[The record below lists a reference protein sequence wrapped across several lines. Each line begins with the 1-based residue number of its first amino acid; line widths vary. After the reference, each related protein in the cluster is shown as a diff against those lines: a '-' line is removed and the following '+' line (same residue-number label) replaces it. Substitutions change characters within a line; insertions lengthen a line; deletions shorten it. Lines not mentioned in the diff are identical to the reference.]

1 MDLNIVDLCDWSTAS
16 WHLISDD
23 LHTSELG
30 KNVKVRVTSKEDER
44 MLQDQGCDPHIVRRD
59 RGALLTQL
67 PINSGVV
74 MRRLLVGIEQAD
86 TGLQEKT
93 AQDGFVAWSLA
104 PYGKSGAQLSQ
115 HDERQPNFI
124 GELDRLDNEYIAP
137 AKVGVTVCVERQL
150 HFHIS
155 SSMVS

>member
-1 MDLNIVDLCDWSTAS
+1 
-16 WHLISDD
+16 
-23 LHTSELG
+23 
-30 KNVKVRVTSKEDER
+30 

-67 PINSGVV
+67 PVNSGVV
-74 MRRLLVGIEQAD
+74 MRRLLVGIEHAD

-93 AQDGFVAWSLA
+93 AQDGFVARSLA

-115 HDERQPNFI
+115 RDERQPDFV
-124 GELDRLDNEYIAP
+124 GELDRLDNCYIAP
-137 AKVGVTVCVERQL
+137 AQVGVTVCVERQL
-150 HFHIS
+150 HSHIF